1 MEFQD
6 DKPGR
11 DGALRLGAVIVA
23 PIVLVAA
30 LAAAL
35 TAFLN
40 YGKFA
45 ATLAEVENARFAL
58 IARGVKSSL
67 EANLNLGLTLSG
79 LSNAQAILEQ
89 ERAVVGEARAVVV
102 FAADGAVLFTAGE
115 AAGLRR
121 APAEWLA
128 KADWTAESGT
138 WRVVGTPLFDALGVM
153 VGGVGVIYPS
163 EPRDRI
169 LTEMAGRLT
178 AAALS
183 AAAATG
189 LAAVLCMPFLLG
201 RLRGITAAHVL
212 PSLGASPLAEIAAEP
227 QPTAVPAGGK
237 EPA

>member
-11 DGALRLGAVIVA
+11 EGAVRLGAVIVA
-23 PIVLVAA
+23 PILLVAA

-45 ATLAEVENARFAL
+45 ATLAEVETARFAL
-58 IARGVKSSL
+58 VARGVKTSL
-67 EANLNLGLTLSG
+67 EASLNLGLTLPG
-79 LSNAQAILEQ
+79 LSNAQAILDQ
-89 ERAVVGEARAVVV
+89 ERAVAGEARAVVV

-121 APAEWLA
+121 APSEWLG
-128 KADWTAESGT
+128 KADWTAESET

-153 VGGVGVIYPS
+153 VGGVGVLYPR

-178 AAALS
+178 IAAAL

-189 LAAVLCMPFLLG
+189 GVALLCLPVLLG
-201 RLRGITAAHVL
+201 RLRRV
-212 PSLGASPLAEIAAEP
+212 
-227 QPTAVPAGGK
+227 TAVPVSAG
-237 EPA
+237 EAA